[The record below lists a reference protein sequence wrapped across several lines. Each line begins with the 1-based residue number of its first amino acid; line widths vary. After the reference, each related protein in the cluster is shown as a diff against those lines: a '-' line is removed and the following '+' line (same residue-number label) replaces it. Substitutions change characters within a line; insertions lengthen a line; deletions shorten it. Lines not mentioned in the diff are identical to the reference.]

1 MDIPSR
7 SRIPDIARAAGVS
20 TATVDRV
27 LHGRVPVR
35 PATAQRVLQAA
46 ADLRYLPDQE
56 LWRTLRPAPME
67 LAFLLPAG
75 TNRFLR
81 MLGDG
86 IAGAGDTIAP
96 FHVHCRVHTID
107 SFDPA
112 KVAGAL
118 RRHGRAAQGVAF
130 MALEHPRV
138 REAVD
143 ELAARGVHVLTLISD
158 LTPSRRAAYV
168 GMDNRAAGR
177 TAASLIG
184 RFLGPRSGSVA
195 LIAGSLAYRGHEER
209 EMGFLGLMQERF
221 AGLRV
226 VHSKR
231 PPVSASFTTPA
242 AGSKRGPWAA
252 ASWRARATKALAPM
266 ALMNCSAPPW
276 KGAKP
281 QPKIEPMLPSAT
293 DLSTPSSR
301 QRTASLAC
309 ANIRRSISSFCSG
322 CRGAPG
328 TAAPAPATAACRAR
342 RRPVVVETLPGL
354 LADAADLAQLAHH
367 RHAGVLG
374 VGLAFG
380 RQVLLRLLGH
390 MQAQRQAHLVLQ
402 RQRRH
407 RHAGLQARDLDAAR
421 VHALLQ
427 HRDAFH
433 HVGGERRG
441 WCRSRGC
448 R

>member
-184 RFLGPRSGSVA
+184 RLLGPRSGSVA

-226 VHSKR
+226 VGVR
-231 PPVSASFTTPA
+231 EGRDDADTNE
-242 AGSKRGPWAA
+242 RL
-252 ASWRARATKALAPM
+252 ARALLRQHPDLVGLYNIGGGAEGVGRALKSRRQGERPVFVAHGLTPDTR
-266 ALMNCSAPPW
+266 ALLIDGTLDAVINQHPQTMLLNCVRIFSNLRD
-276 KGAKP
+276 G
-281 QPKIEPMLPSAT
+281 
-293 DLSTPSSR
+293 
-301 QRTASLAC
+301 
-309 ANIRRSISSFCSG
+309 
-322 CRGAPG
+322 RGA
-328 TAAPAPATAACRAR
+328 T
-342 RRPVVVETLPGL
+342 
-354 LADAADLAQLAHH
+354 
-367 RHAGVLG
+367 AGVEPVRIG
-374 VGLAFG
+374 V
-380 RQVLLRLLGH
+380 VLRENLP
-390 MQAQRQAHLVLQ
+390 
-402 RQRRH
+402 
-407 RHAGLQARDLDAAR
+407 
-421 VHALLQ
+421 
-427 HRDAFH
+427 
-433 HVGGERRG
+433 
-441 WCRSRGC
+441 
-448 R
+448 